1 MVAPAPLRVELIA
14 FTPRKPTSHHLV
26 IGYASVSLPDLGVN
40 IYDVK
45 LTRRRADVFS
55 HLPERIVLEGD
66 MPARNQSGKFFF
78 SRVISF
84 HDHER
89 YLEFSRA
96 VVGLCRAAYPEDFEQ
111 SSPKAPIPVAEIHG
125 ASLHV

>member
-1 MVAPAPLRVELIA
+1 MVTPAPLRVELLS
-14 FTPRKPTSHHLV
+14 FTPRRLTSHHLV
-26 IGYASVSLPDLGVN
+26 VGYASVSLPDLGVN

-96 VVGLCRAAYPEDFEQ
+96 VVELCRAAYPEDFQQ
-111 SSPKAPIPVAEIHG
+111 SSPKAPIPVASHSG
-125 ASLHV
+125 VNLHV